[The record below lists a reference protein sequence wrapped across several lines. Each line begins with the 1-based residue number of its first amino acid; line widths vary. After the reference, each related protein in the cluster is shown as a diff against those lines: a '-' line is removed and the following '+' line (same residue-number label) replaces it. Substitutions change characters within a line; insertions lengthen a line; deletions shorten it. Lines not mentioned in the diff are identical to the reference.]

1 MAVFI
6 GKNNSKKISEL
17 KPRDIIT
24 TYKQNSWI
32 PVAQYDHRIGSY
44 TNLAINLDAITDY
57 GEAYAYSLMQST
69 IDTMQVMV
77 DQLNPDEWIRL
88 LNVGH
93 VYNPGYIT
101 EPMSYAVA
109 YSTVAQNLT
118 TYAFSYTSY
127 LHGWHYLFGKY
138 EKSIDPRPEY
148 IYTDLEEYILTE
160 DGRMLTI

>member
-1 MAVFI
+1 MAVFV

-57 GEAYAYSLMQST
+57 SEAYAYNLMQDT
-69 IDTMQVMV
+69 IDTMHMIISELQ
-77 DQLNPDEWIRL
+77 PEEWVKFV
-88 LNVGH
+88 NVGN

-101 EPMSYAVA
+101 EPMEEAVNA
-109 YSTVAQNLT
+109 SSIARNLT